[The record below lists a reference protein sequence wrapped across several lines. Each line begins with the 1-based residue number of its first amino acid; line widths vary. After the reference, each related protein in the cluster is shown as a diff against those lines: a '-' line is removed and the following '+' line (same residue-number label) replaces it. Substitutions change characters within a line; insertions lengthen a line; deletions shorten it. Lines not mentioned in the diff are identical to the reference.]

1 MDSNPRRR
9 TSSFLQYIDTRWI
22 VWGGVIAS
30 ALILLL
36 LLLSLVTGYSTGK
49 RQLARQFTS
58 IGVADGVALE
68 VTYPRYLLLG
78 TDPAALVVGVRV
90 GETAV
95 FTPPLT
101 IILDTPPSIAI
112 SGTVKGE
119 HTFTEGNGATAAF
132 LLVNTAVLPL
142 RQHQLPRERLQ
153 SP

>member
-30 ALILLL
+30 AFILLL
-36 LLLSLVTGYSTGK
+36 LLLSLVTGYGTGK

-58 IGVADGVALE
+58 VGVGEGVALE

-95 FTPPLT
+95 FTPP
-101 IILDTPPSIAI
+101 
-112 SGTVKGE
+112 
-119 HTFTEGNGATAAF
+119 
-132 LLVNTAVLPL
+132 
-142 RQHQLPRERLQ
+142 R
-153 SP
+153 